1 MEIIKTKTICDV
13 CYAETGNKKIDIQV
27 FLLLNKMKVD
37 VVNLI
42 YAMKN

>member
-13 CYAETGNKKIDIQV
+13 CGAETS
-27 FLLLNKMKVD
+27 D